1 MKTTAFTTRC
11 FISILISSILLSSPI
26 FLSAQNSDDDLNS
39 PHLVRGHIKLAYT
52 QPSFTYGSKDFTT
65 MTIKEFD
72 DIVNKKTYGELEIIT
87 QKDKSVVYDFIDDPG
102 YPHIFGLSPLFRLRQ
117 VIFKPNDDRS
127 ITYERT
133 FDNLTD
139 AKTTYNN
146 IITVFKNAGGK
157 SIGKVKGFA
166 TSLAFTFKE
175 FHGLTIRMIQ
185 NGKHVSLNFWYDKSS
200 AAKNILVQ
208 IENIIKRPLANMQN
222 SVDILSWNKQQV
234 INHLEQLKSNKIITN
249 YTDNIFANE
258 KEHFNYRFN
267 DNEMFHTIGDIR
279 FTICNVGRVDV
290 SYRKSSYELNAKIPN
305 DKERLSKVIELRD
318 IFVAA
323 GGKYQKLDDNKFYDE
338 YKITFPKKK
347 ELEINIKQSSLSIMF
362 YIYFTQ
368 QKKQTPQKKGASK
381 KRKK

>member
-1 MKTTAFTTRC
+1 MTFSIQHL
-11 FISILISSILLSSPI
+11 ISILISSILLSIPI
-26 FLSAQNSDDDLNS
+26 CLSAQSSDDDLNS

-72 DIVNKKTYGELEIIT
+72 DIVNKKYYGEIAIT
-87 QKDKSVVYDFIDDPG
+87 TNPDKTVVYDFIDEPG
-102 YPHIFGLSPLFRLRQ
+102 YPHIFGLSPMFCLRQ

-175 FHGLTIRMIQ
+175 FPGLTIRMIQ

-200 AAKNILVQ
+200 SAKNILAQ

-222 SVDILSWNKQQV
+222 SVDILSWDKQQV
-234 INHLEQLKSNKIITN
+234 INHLEQLKSNRVITN
-249 YTDNIFANE
+249 YKDNIFANE
-258 KEHFNYRFN
+258 KEHFCYRFN

-279 FTICNVGRVDV
+279 FTICNVSRVDV
-290 SYRKSSYELNAKIPN
+290 SYRKSSYELYARIPKDN
-305 DKERLSKVIELRD
+305 ERLSKVIELRD
-318 IFVAA
+318 MFVAA

-347 ELEINIKQSSLSIMF
+347 ELEINIKQSSLGIMF
-362 YIYFTQ
+362 YIDFTQ
-368 QKKQTPQKKGASK
+368 QKKQTPQKKKASK

>member
-1 MKTTAFTTRC
+1 MTFSIQHL
-11 FISILISSILLSSPI
+11 ISILISSILLSSPI
-26 FLSAQNSDDDLNS
+26 FLSAQSSDDDLNS

-72 DIVNKKTYGELEIIT
+72 DIVNKKYYGEIAIT
-87 QKDKSVVYDFIDDPG
+87 TNPDKTVVYDFIDDPG
-102 YPHIFGLSPLFRLRQ
+102 YPHIFGLSPMFSLRQ

-175 FHGLTIRMIQ
+175 FPGLTIRMIQ

-200 AAKNILVQ
+200 SAKNILAQ

-222 SVDILSWNKQQV
+222 SVDILSWDKQQV
-234 INHLEQLKSNKIITN
+234 INHLEQLKSNRVITN
-249 YTDNIFANE
+249 YKDNIFANE
-258 KEHFNYRFN
+258 KEHFCYRFN

-279 FTICNVGRVDV
+279 FTICNVSRVDV
-290 SYRKSSYELNAKIPN
+290 SYRKSSYELYARIPKDN
-305 DKERLSKVIELRD
+305 ERLSKVIELRD
-318 IFVAA
+318 MFVAA

-347 ELEINIKQSSLSIMF
+347 ELEINIKQSSLGIMF
-362 YIYFTQ
+362 YIDFTQ
-368 QKKQTPQKKGASK
+368 QKKQTPQKKKASK

>member
-26 FLSAQNSDDDLNS
+26 FLSAQSSDDDLNS

-72 DIVNKKTYGELEIIT
+72 DIVNKKYYGEIAIT
-87 QKDKSVVYDFIDDPG
+87 TNPDKTVVYDFIDDPG
-102 YPHIFGLSPLFRLRQ
+102 YPHIFGLSPMFSLRQ

-133 FDNLTD
+133 CDNLTE
-139 AKTTYNN
+139 AKTIYNN
-146 IITVFKNAGGK
+146 IITVFKNASGK

-175 FHGLTIRMIQ
+175 FPGLTIRMIQ

-234 INHLEQLKSNKIITN
+234 INHLEQLKSNRIITN